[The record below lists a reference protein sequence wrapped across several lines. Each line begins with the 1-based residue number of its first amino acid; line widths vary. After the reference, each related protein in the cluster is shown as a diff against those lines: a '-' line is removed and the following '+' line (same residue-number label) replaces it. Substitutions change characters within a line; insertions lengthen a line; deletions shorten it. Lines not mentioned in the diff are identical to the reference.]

1 MWRNGRIGLLNP
13 PRRRKSKGRA
23 ATDCSECGQTEPS
36 GTDSPASNESK
47 KFRAVSP
54 PRNCKQERTEATG
67 DEKRAL
73 SASGPKGR
81 KRVCIICSKPSDE
94 IICRSCADKVS
105 ADALEK
111 KKWEEKGK
119 A

>member
-1 MWRNGRIGLLNP
+1 MRRNVHIGLLNP
-13 PRRRKSKGRA
+13 TRRSKSKGRA
-23 ATDCSECGQTEPS
+23 AKDCSECGQSEPA
-36 GTDSPASNESK
+36 GADSPPSNDSK
-47 KFRAVSP
+47 KFRAISP
-54 PRNCKQERTEATG
+54 PRNCKQERTEATE

-94 IICRSCADKVS
+94 MICGACADKVS
-105 ADALEK
+105 AEALEK
-111 KKWEEKGK
+111 KRWEEKGK